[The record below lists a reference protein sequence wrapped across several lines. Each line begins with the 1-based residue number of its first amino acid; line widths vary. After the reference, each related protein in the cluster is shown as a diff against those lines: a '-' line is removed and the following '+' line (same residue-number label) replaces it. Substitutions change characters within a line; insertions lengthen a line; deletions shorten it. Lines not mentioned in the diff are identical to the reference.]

1 MSICEKIRREPGYLI
16 ITLLCVACGIT
27 VGVFSIFHWIDF
39 VNTAG
44 TYVVLPGLIG
54 LLRVVFESSYSWVK
68 QDLFWLSIFTTT
80 IAYSFLFIPYI
91 FAIIT
96 DDDWVEFISTD
107 RTNGFIK
114 ALAWVIN
121 IIYYLLTC
129 VASLTLILSILGSGV
144 LTILYILRY
153 KDNVLVSSIISKNT
167 AIVEMIFVAPFTI
180 TLAVILINRKLAS

>member
-54 LLRVVFESSYSWVK
+54 LLRVLFESSYSWVK

-91 FAIIT
+91 FVIIT
-96 DDDWVEFISTD
+96 DEDWVEFISTD

-129 VASLTLILSILGSGV
+129 VASLTLILSIFGSGV

-167 AIVEMIFVAPFTI
+167 AIVEMIFVAPFAI